1 MERILHPCSG
11 ESGFFVTDKEKTL
24 IDIVFNSFNQAI
36 LQIPHSVGDGVDE

>member
-24 IDIVFNSFNQAI
+24 IDVIFKINQSV
-36 LQIPHSVGDGVDE
+36 LQLPHSVGDGLDE